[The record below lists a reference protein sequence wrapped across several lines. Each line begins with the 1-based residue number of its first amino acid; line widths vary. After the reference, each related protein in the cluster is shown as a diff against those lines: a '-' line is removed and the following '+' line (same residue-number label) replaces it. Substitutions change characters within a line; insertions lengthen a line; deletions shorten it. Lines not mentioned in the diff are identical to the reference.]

1 MFRIAA
7 AFVVLFSLTACDAVN
22 TMTEGFAHAKAV
34 ETDLEVSTGVKPAVG
49 FNWNNGRLTQVTV
62 TYPLLFETKPLKEVA
77 AAAREAI
84 TKEFKQAPD
93 NIVLAFA
100 LGK

>member
-7 AFVVLFSLTACDAVN
+7 AVVIALSLTACDAVN
-22 TMTEGFAHAKAV
+22 TMTDGFSHAKAV
-34 ETDLEVSTGVKPAVG
+34 ETDLEASTGVKPSVG
-49 FNWNNGRLTQVTV
+49 FNWANGRLVQVTV
-62 TYPLLFETKPLKEVA
+62 TYPRLFESKPLKEVA
-77 AAAREAI
+77 VAAREAI
-84 TKEFKQAPD
+84 AKEFKQTPE